1 VRVGLTGPDE
11 IPQLAQ
17 WGAVEFHL
25 FGAGPALDGEF
36 ARGTLAMLEAAEAE
50 GLVHSVG
57 WMRDGLWVGFSSLY
71 AHAPLLLGRHEKAA
85 DLLYAI
91 ADHATPMGGWAE
103 EQSLKNSASR
113 IAGDQPH
120 CWAAGL
126 FVRLTLSMLACE
138 YRDAMHLLLS
148 TPAEWLRPGMVN
160 RLTNV
165 QTPGGPLSLNLSV
178 AADGRSATLEL
189 SPPRTGEIVLHLQ
202 SLRAAGFRLD
212 DPRGA
217 ADTLPVTPGVAAT
230 FRFVR

>member
-1 VRVGLTGPDE
+1 
-11 IPQLAQ
+11 
-17 WGAVEFHL
+17 
-25 FGAGPALDGEF
+25 
-36 ARGTLAMLEAAEAE
+36 MLEAAEAE

-103 EQSLKNSASR
+103 EQSLKNAAPR
-113 IAGDQPH
+113 TAGDQPH

-138 YRDAMHLLLS
+138 YRDTMHLLLS

-230 FRFVR
+230 YRFVR